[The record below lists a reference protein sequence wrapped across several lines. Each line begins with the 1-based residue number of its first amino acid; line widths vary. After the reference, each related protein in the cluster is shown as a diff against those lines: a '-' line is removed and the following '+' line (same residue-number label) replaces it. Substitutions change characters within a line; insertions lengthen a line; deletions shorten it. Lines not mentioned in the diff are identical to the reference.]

1 METNSKCIALSATSQ
16 PQNGYTHITV
26 WKLRDIRDDA
36 VKTVLPS
43 GAVTVENSGYVR
55 YEGKRYRVWDYKKPT
70 ENQPWGKTRTVYVRD
85 YPGVM
90 GVMAVTPKTE
100 EGFRQ
105 LMEQVARRQTK
116 GKDDATR
123 NLYLTTGL
131 GRGTKIHQAK
141 VEWTTLHRMKLGY
154 YGITET
160 PATLS
165 LQWGYSPSYVVRRTE
180 VRFSPVRTETETL
193 PCGLHWDTVPRLD
206 RGMRTPGITVVYKFA
221 DGTPSQALTEI
232 AEGGDWGADAWREDK
247 DKWVNQCREE
257 WVLTKVTGLLRRGE
271 YVVDHEMGAL
281 RETRPDLSVVGLSAL
296 STKADRVPTGSVEL
310 ERIVAQRR
318 ELKEALAMAVFAPER
333 VDRMTQTYG
342 EDWME
347 RV

>member
-193 PCGLHWDTVPRLD
+193 PCGLHWDNVPKLE
-206 RGMRTPGITVVYKFA
+206 MRDANIRVVYKFA
-221 DGTPSQALTEI
+221 DGTPSEELAFPDGS
-232 AEGGDWGADAWREDK
+232 AEWRDAK
-247 DKWVNQCREE
+247 DKWVGQCREE
-257 WVLTKVTGLLRRGE
+257 WVLMKVTGDLRSGE
-271 YVVDHEMGAL
+271 YRTHSEMGKL
-281 RETRPDLSVVGLSAL
+281 REAHPDLSVIGLSAL
-296 STKADRVPTGSVEL
+296 STKADRVPTGSAAL

-333 VDRMTQTYG
+333 LDRMTQTYG
-342 EDWME
+342 DDWME